1 MPFERRVERL
11 PVQHGVAGSAVPAGV
26 SAAAVAE
33 ASDVTDEDLAGAERV
48 AVRAS
53 RRRVRNPLPSGGLYE
68 LAKHAYKPKP
78 ESVDQ

>member
-1 MPFERRVERL
+1 MLSGCPYSTASQVL
-11 PVQHGVAGSAVPAGV
+11 QCTGV

-78 ESVDQ
+78 EFVDQ